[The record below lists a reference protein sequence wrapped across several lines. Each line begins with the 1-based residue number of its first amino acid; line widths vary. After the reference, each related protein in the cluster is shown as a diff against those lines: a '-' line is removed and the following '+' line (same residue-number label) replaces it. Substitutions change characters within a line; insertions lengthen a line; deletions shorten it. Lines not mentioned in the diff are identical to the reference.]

1 MLLQKPFH
9 SLTILEKHFCK
20 FIVIVCQVK
29 ELFGSGT
36 ACVVC
41 PIKEI
46 VYQGERHQ
54 IPTMEEGAPVTT
66 MFYKQLTDIQVG
78 IIVTM
83 HLLCAISQ
91 G

>member
-1 MLLQKPFH
+1 M
-9 SLTILEKHFCK
+9 
-20 FIVIVCQVK
+20 
-29 ELFGSGT
+29 FGSGT

-78 IIVTM
+78 IIIIM
-83 HLLCAISQ
+83 NLLCIYCAAYFRFKNLLR
-91 G
+91 GAKNNYE